1 MKLSIIIP
9 CYNAEPYIKELL
21 DCLDKQITDE
31 VEVLLID
38 DGSKEPIHPKY
49 QLDYKWL
56 RIFRQKN
63 KGVASA
69 RNRGLQE
76 AKGDIIAFIDAD
88 DLVSSDYVKTI
99 LETDGDWDYLDLS
112 WRSLE
117 DLRFN
122 FLLRN
127 RDDRLS
133 NPSACTR
140 AFKRDYI
147 GDTRFNEKKDAAE
160 DEDFTRRLNL
170 DKGKHIAITHY
181 MYYYRITTPDS
192 FSKRYRQGRSRTKRI
207 VYYLPLI
214 TDNDVALLEEVKR
227 ETEENEVVIL
237 TNRNELP
244 ELERYANV
252 VRPIHTWADEARGV
266 ENGKPNKYTY
276 IRERSKPMKTQV
288 VIYTDNT
295 YKIGGIESFIYN
307 FCKNMSKHYDIMVVY
322 GHADPSQIARLLPMV
337 PVVHLDPNKMIE
349 CDTLI
354 VNRIFDKI
362 PSNIHYKKAVQMV
375 HGCKDANPWHIPSDK
390 GQIICVSEAVKNSFG
405 EETKNATVIK
415 NLVSSNTVKEPL
427 LLVSATRLDTNEKGQ
442 DRMLTLA
449 RNMER
454 QGVAFIWLYF
464 ANTQLRNAPK
474 NMIKMEPTLD
484 IEKYIKK
491 ADYLVQLSDTEAFC
505 YSIVESLL
513 QGTPVITTPLPV
525 LSELGVKDKENAHVV
540 PFNLE
545 DYDTTQLYDIP
556 EFKYTY
562 NNGLIVSKWKK
573 LLGNTKPTGNY
584 KPEAMVTV
592 KCIKSYRDVQLDR
605 TIKPGEENLMQK
617 DRALAVQEAGFGI
630 IKEG

>member
-117 DLRFN
+117 DLQFN
-122 FLLRN
+122 FLLRSKT
-127 RDDRLS
+127 DKLS

-147 GDTRFNEKKDAAE
+147 GELRFNEKKDAAE

-214 TDNDVALLEEVKR
+214 TDKDIALLEEVKR
-227 ETEENEVVIL
+227 ETEQNEVVIL

-307 FCKNMSKHYDIMVVY
+307 FCKTMNKHYDIAVVY
-322 GHADPSQIARLLPMV
+322 GTTMDSAQIARLLPMV
-337 PVVHLDPNKMIE
+337 PVVKNQPERVIE

-362 PSNIHYKKAVQMV
+362 PDNIKAKQTIQMV
-375 HGCKDANPWHIPSDK
+375 HGCKAANPWHIPKDK
-390 GQIICVSEAVKNSFG
+390 GQIVCVSNAVRDSFG
-405 EETKNATVIK
+405 EEAKDATVIK
-415 NLVSSNTVKEPL
+415 NLVAQRETKEML

-442 DRMLTLA
+442 ERMLKLA
-449 RNMER
+449 EIMEA
-454 QGVAFIWLYF
+454 QGVPFIWLYF
-464 ANTQLRNAPK
+464 SNADLKGSPA
-474 NMIKMEPTLD
+474 NMIRMNPTLN
-484 IEKYIKK
+484 IQEYIRK

-505 YSIVESLL
+505 YSIVEALTE
-513 QGTPVITTPLPV
+513 GTAVITTPLPV
-525 LSELGVKDKENAHVV
+525 LKEIGVKKENSYIV
-540 PFNLE
+540 PFDLE
-545 DYDTTQLYDIP
+545 GVDATQFLNVP

-573 LLGNTKPTGNY
+573 LLGNTKPTGAY
-584 KPEAMVTV
+584 KPDDLATV
-592 KCIKSYRDVQLDR
+592 KVLRTYNDIELGRKLEQGECIAMRK
-605 TIKPGEENLMQK
+605 E
-617 DRALAVQEAGFGI
+617 RAIRVQEAGFGRI
-630 IKEG
+630 EEG

>member
-1 MKLSIIIP
+1 MELTIIIP
-9 CYNAEPYIKELL
+9 AYNAEPYIDELIQRL
-21 DCLDKQITDE
+21 RPQVRE
-31 VEVLLID
+31 GVEVIVVD
-38 DGSKEPIHPKY
+38 DGSEMPYIAPYDWVKVI
-49 QLDYKWL
+49 
-56 RIFRQKN
+56 RQKN
-63 KGVASA
+63 KGLAGA
-69 RNRGLQE
+69 RNTGLKN
-76 AKGDIIAFIDAD
+76 ATGNIISFVDAD
-88 DLVSSDYVKTI
+88 DLVSENFVNYI
-99 LETDGDWDYLDLS
+99 LNKAELEEWDYMDLS

-122 FLLRN
+122 YLLKTKK
-127 RDDRLS
+127 DKLT

-140 AFKRDYI
+140 VFKREFI
-147 GDTRFNEKKDAAE
+147 GNIKFNEKKDVAE
-160 DEDFTRRLNL
+160 DEDWTRRMNL
-170 DKGKHIAITHY
+170 KRGKRAVATEY
-181 MYYYRITTPDS
+181 MYYYRVTTPNS
-192 FSKRYRQGRSRTKRI
+192 LSKKYRDGATKTKRI
-207 VYYLPLI
+207 VYYQPYI
-214 TDNDVALLEEVKR
+214 TEKDTALLEEIKKDC
-227 ETEENEVVIL
+227 ELNEIVVL
-237 TNRNELP
+237 TNKCDLK
-244 ELERYANV
+244 ELEQYANV
-252 VRPIHTWADEARGV
+252 THPMCTWANEARGV
-266 ENGKPNKYTY
+266 PTNMITVKE
-276 IRERSKPMKTQV
+276 KPMQTQI

-322 GHADPSQIARLLPMV
+322 GHADSSQIARLLPMV

-390 GQIICVSEAVKNSFG
+390 GQIVCVSEAVKNSFG
-405 EETKNATVIK
+405 EETKDATVVK

-442 DRMLTLA
+442 ERMLTLA

-545 DYDTTQLYDIP
+545 DYDTTQLYEIP

-592 KCIKSYRDVQLDR
+592 RCIKSYRDIQLDR